1 MSKHIFNSKIVSTGL
16 AVFSMLFG
24 AGNLMYPIAVGMSS
38 GINNIYGML
47 GFTITAVLLP
57 IAGLVA
63 MILFDGDYD
72 EFFQRLGRTP
82 GKIAVLFCMLIIG
95 PILVIPRIVTL
106 SHVMIAPFLPQVS
119 PLAFAIIFLLVTFL
133 LTFRETKIVDLL
145 GKFISPLLLASLAV
159 IIIKGLWQANN
170 KIAIQTSPIAV
181 FKENLWRGYGTLD
194 LLGAI
199 FFSAIVINLLKENF
213 TVNTKKDLE
222 ELAFFGFKAGLIGT
236 SLLGIIYWGMS
247 YLGVFYGQGLAHVN
261 EGEGFREIA
270 FKILNTHGSFIIVL
284 AVLMA
289 CLSTAI
295 ALGAVVGEYVQRHI
309 FNRRISFAW
318 SLAIV
323 LLASLPLSIYGLNT
337 VLKLAGGPMVYICYP
352 VLITMTFLNIAYKKC
367 GFAPLK
373 IPVLIVAVLATISYY
388 WV

>member
-1 MSKHIFNSKIVSTGL
+1 MSKSVLGSKLVSTGL

-24 AGNLMYPIAVGMSS
+24 AGNLMYPIAVGLSS
-38 GINNIYGML
+38 GANNVYGML

-57 IAGLVA
+57 VAGLVA

-72 EFFQRLGRTP
+72 EFFQRLGRIP
-82 GKIAVLFCMLIIG
+82 GKISVLLCMLIIG
-95 PILVIPRIVTL
+95 PVLVVPRIVTL
-106 SHVMIAPFLPQVS
+106 SHVMIAPFLPQIS
-119 PLAFAIIFLLVTFL
+119 PLVFALVFLLVTFL
-133 LTFRETKIVDLL
+133 LTFRESKIVDLL

-159 IIIKGLWQANN
+159 IIIKGLWGASD
-170 KIAIQTSPIAV
+170 KIVVQNSALEV
-181 FKENLWRGYGTLD
+181 FKVNLWRGYGTLD

-199 FFSAIVINLLKENF
+199 YFSAIVINLLKENF
-213 TVNTKKDLE
+213 TVNTKKDLD

-247 YLGVFYGQGLAHVN
+247 YLGVFYGQGLEMVN

-270 FKILNTHGSFIIVL
+270 FKILSSYGSFIIVI

-295 ALGAVVGEYVQRHI
+295 ALGAVVGEYAQRHI
-309 FNRRISFAW
+309 FNRKVSFPV

-323 LLASLPLSIYGLNT
+323 LLASLPLSIHGLGT
-337 VLKLAGGPMVYICYP
+337 VLKLTAGPVMYIAYP
-352 VLITMTFLNIAYKKC
+352 VLIALTFLNIAYKKF
-367 GFAPLK
+367 GFMPVK
-373 IPVLIVAVLATISYY
+373 IPVLIVAILTTISYY
-388 WV
+388 WT